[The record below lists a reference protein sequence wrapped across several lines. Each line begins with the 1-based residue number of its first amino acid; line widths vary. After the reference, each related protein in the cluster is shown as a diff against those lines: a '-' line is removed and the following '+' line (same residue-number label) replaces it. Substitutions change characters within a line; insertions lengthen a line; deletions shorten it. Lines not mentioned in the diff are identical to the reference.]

1 MPPRFPQEIFD
12 LFMDALATDSNNP
25 TRIASLK
32 SCSLVSK
39 SFSYSARI
47 HIFSTIVYRGFTLD
61 GVIVP
66 LNMNVLD
73 ALRKA
78 MERDSHLAAS
88 VRRFEIHLHHKFER
102 DSGETIEGKR
112 SPRTCLARITRALV
126 RAAKQHASWSK
137 LDTMQLEAS
146 GQHAPVPDFS
156 QFWRALGRSYTIT
169 TLNLRCI
176 PSFPIH
182 SFIRALPRLQK
193 LEIWRCD
200 LIWSPE
206 LLTLLNSSEEELA
219 CPLELHVDISMAL
232 FYQKPEYGIVDNL
245 QRLLSKLETLQFR
258 SQRSHSLVHANI
270 IKLCKSSL
278 KALALYV
285 SFRLHLNFVLTAYPS
300 TADVNFLE
308 NLPVSQL
315 LPTLNLS
322 ALGVLQSISF
332 EIHRCILHC
341 RSWVK
346 AISELLMRASTT
358 QIEVISIHIFPV
370 AASKS
375 YASEIT
381 GREYPEEDEA
391 WQMLDA
397 ALVRPE
403 FSALRMVD
411 IRFFWPWSE
420 NEVPPDD
427 FLPWTSFRPTLPLLY
442 ATLGE
447 SLCIKL
453 GHESG

>member
-1 MPPRFPQEIFD
+1 MNPRFPPEIFD
-12 LFMDALATDSNNP
+12 LFIGALAADHQNP

-61 GVIVP
+61 RVIVP
-66 LNMNVLD
+66 MKMNVLD
-73 ALRKA
+73 ALRMA
-78 MERDSHLAAS
+78 IERDSHLAAN
-88 VRRFEIHLHHKFER
+88 VRRFEIHLRHKFER
-102 DSGETIEGKR
+102 DSGETIEGIR
-112 SPRTCLARITRALV
+112 AARTCLTRITRALV
-126 RAAKQHASWSK
+126 RAAKQHPSGSK

-182 SFIRALPRLQK
+182 FFIRALPCLQK

-206 LLTLLNSSEEELA
+206 LPSLLNSNEQELA
-219 CPLELHVDISMAL
+219 CPLELYVDISMAL

-245 QRLLSKLETLQFR
+245 RRLLSKLETLQFR
-258 SQRSHSLVHANI
+258 SQRSHSMVHANI

-278 KALALYV
+278 RALTL
-285 SFRLHLNFVLTAYPS
+285 

-315 LPTLNLS
+315 LPTLNLGTLS
-322 ALGVLQSISF
+322 DLQSLSF

-346 AISELLMRASTT
+346 VISELLIRASTT
-358 QIEVISIHIFPV
+358 QIKAISIHIFPV

-381 GREYPEEDEA
+381 PREYQEDDEA

-403 FSALRMVD
+403 FSALRTVD
-411 IRFFWPWSE
+411 VRFFWPWLE
-420 NEVPPDD
+420 NEVPPDA

-442 ATLGE
+442 ATLSE
-447 SLCIKL
+447 SLRIK
-453 GHESG
+453 HCHKSG